1 MSQFIILPHFYRQLK
16 QLVKKYHH
24 LKVAVINVLENFDK
38 NKQTHLGQN
47 VYKIKLR
54 TSDVSRGKSK
64 SFRLIVLVVES
75 GVYLVPITIYF
86 KGDRETVSQK
96 ELNAHLETI
105 LLELRSQNF

>member
-16 QLVKKYHH
+16 KLVKKYRH
-24 LKVAVINVLENFDK
+24 LKAAVINVLENFDK
-38 NKQTHLGQN
+38 KKQTHLGQN
-47 VYKIKLR
+47 VYKIRLR

-75 GVYLVPITIYF
+75 GAYLVPIAIYF
-86 KGDRETVSQK
+86 KGDREAISQK

-105 LLELRSQNF
+105 LLELRSQDF